1 MKRTKWARY
10 VAMGLALLLALV
22 MLAGLIVPYLA
33 R

>member
-1 MKRTKWARY
+1 MRRNKLARY

-33 R
+33 H

>member
-1 MKRTKWARY
+1 MKRNKWTRY

-33 R
+33 H

>member
-1 MKRTKWARY
+1 MNRNKLARY
-10 VAMGLALLLALV
+10 VAMGLALLMALV

>member
-1 MKRTKWARY
+1 MNRNKIARY

-33 R
+33 H